1 MKDKAS
7 PADLDG
13 RPGPRGRVR
22 PDDGPIGSGGRSGR
36 YALTG
41 HDTYEASEVHSGSD
55 INVRIAS
62 RVRALRAEQ
71 GMTLDA
77 LAAKCDVSRS
87 MLSLVERG
95 ESSPTAVVL
104 EKIATGLGVALASLF
119 EDSTAP
125 AEPISRRADRM
136 PWRDPESGYV
146 RRNVSPA
153 NFPSPIQIVDVELPA
168 GARVAYET
176 GAREASIH
184 QQIWV
189 QEGTIEVTVGKVTHY
204 LGEDDCLAMQLTE
217 PVAFRNPTRRIA
229 RYIVVISSERS
240 RAARR

>member
-1 MKDKAS
+1 MVDTKSTMKDRVS

-13 RPGPRGRVR
+13 RAALDINGRIANRVR
-22 PDDGPIGSGGRSGR
+22 
-36 YALTG
+36 T
-41 HDTYEASEVHSGSD
+41 
-55 INVRIAS
+55 
-62 RVRALRAEQ
+62 LRAEQ

-125 AEPISRRADRM
+125 AEPVSHRADRT
-136 PWRDPESGYV
+136 PWRDPQSGYI
-146 RRNVSPA
+146 RRNISPA

-176 GAREASIH
+176 GAREVSIH

-189 QEGTIEVTVGKVTHY
+189 REGTIEVAVGKVAHR
-204 LGEDDCLAMQLTE
+204 LDEDDCLAMSLTE
-217 PVAFRNPTRRIA
+217 PVAFHNPTRRVA
-229 RYIVVISSERS
+229 RYIVVISSERT
-240 RAARR
+240 RVARR